1 MRVARGLLFMG
12 PVMLRWV
19 LVLLVALSAVPAGA
33 QPTQMDKTTAAWN
46 ASVAAERN
54 LAQLAQKRTVL
65 AARFQTE
72 LRAVDRLKNSPRSWR
87 RDKEL
92 RDKLSEANEIGRQL
106 EAVTSDLGK
115 AQKLVESARK
125 TLVAAIDTELA
136 TSPTEPRRVQ
146 LNKARAQVLPQS
158 RRAHRIVLPS
168 TQIDPLADPAE
179 LLEQARLLRQS
190 EAELQK
196 QIQGLEIQAK
206 ELERVALLRKHN
218 ERTREMDRRD
228 DNSSRKGPSSGT
240 GRTAEAT
247 ADNSPEGPAPP
258 PTEPTS
264 NPMFEMD
271 STIVLVEIVDQPTID
286 SLRNAQ
292 RSGDP
297 KQRAEAL
304 KRAREAVIKK
314 ADQMRAAAKQA
325 EDRAKQMRGSR

>member
-1 MRVARGLLFMG
+1 MG
-12 PVMLRWV
+12 PVMRWVVV
-19 LVLLVALSAVPAGA
+19 LVLLAVSLTAWA

-46 ASVAAERN
+46 AAVAAERN
-54 LAQLAQKRTVL
+54 LAQLAQKRSTL

-106 EAVTSDLGK
+106 ESATADLGK
-115 AQKLVESARK
+115 AQKLVDNARK
-125 TLVAAIDTELA
+125 TLVAAIDAELA
-136 TSPTEPRRVQ
+136 TSPATARKTQ
-146 LNKARAQVLPQS
+146 LAKARAQVLPQS

-179 LLEQARLLRQS
+179 LIEQARLLRQS

-206 ELERVALLRKHN
+206 ELERVAQLRKHN

-228 DNSSRKGPSSGT
+228 DNSSRKGPGNGT

-304 KRAREAVIKK
+304 RRAREGVIKK

-325 EDRAKQMRGSR
+325 EDRAKQMRGGR